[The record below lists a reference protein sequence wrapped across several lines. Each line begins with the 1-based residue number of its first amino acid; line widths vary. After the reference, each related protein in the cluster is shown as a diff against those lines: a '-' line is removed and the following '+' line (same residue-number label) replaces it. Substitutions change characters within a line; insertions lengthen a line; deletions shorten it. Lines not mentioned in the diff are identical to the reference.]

1 MGTPLTDGVGNG
13 DGPLTFTFPITGSVM
28 PLVASGTVV
37 DVPGSD
43 FGTVTDGTAGT
54 AGLLP

>member
-1 MGTPLTDGVGNG
+1 MGTPLTDGVGKG
-13 DGPLTFTFPITGSVM
+13 DGSLILTRPITGSVM

-43 FGTVTDGTAGT
+43 VGTGTAGT
-54 AGLLP
+54 AGTAGFPP